1 MSRGARHVAHS
12 VQSHAVTVRPMLARM
27 PCWFEHGNVCMMCSV
42 CPPSTLQEMGV
53 KKSELT
59 KHKNDTEIEEPW
71 VQCDNCQGWVHQICG
86 LFNKGRNKEDVH
98 YLCPDCLATGLECG
112 QRQRI
117 EVCAPCCWQH
127 DIGQSTGKVDLMR
140 TCRCGNAGVH
150 GCWR

>member
-1 MSRGARHVAHS
+1 M
-12 VQSHAVTVRPMLARM
+12 
-27 PCWFEHGNVCMMCSV
+27 
-42 CPPSTLQEMGV
+42 

-98 YLCPDCLATGLECG
+98 YLCPDCLVVGLETG

-117 EVCAPCCWQH
+117 EVGCQH
-127 DIGQSTGKVDLMR
+127 TALWHIDLVS
-140 TCRCGNAGVH
+140 G
-150 GCWR
+150 